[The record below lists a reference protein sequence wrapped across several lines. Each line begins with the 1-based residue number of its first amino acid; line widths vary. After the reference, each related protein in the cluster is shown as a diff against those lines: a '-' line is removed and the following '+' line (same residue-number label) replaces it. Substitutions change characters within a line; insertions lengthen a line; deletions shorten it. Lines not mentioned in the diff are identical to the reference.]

1 MSRRPSLPLL
11 TTTRRGRVVVAG
23 CLLTVGAG
31 LVVGP
36 TGAVAAPPL
45 PAVAVAITSIVNDD
59 PTVAI
64 PTTPGAPVALL
75 RAGDTFTLTATLV
88 NKNGGAVAFSNSQ
101 ETTVTLSATG
111 ASWAPSPGTPNPTR
125 VIPAKGTMAIFSGVA
140 LADPTGDVTL
150 TATATAPD
158 AALVL
163 KAGST
168 PQFDLLNTITNV
180 AIPTGGH
187 QASPNGPDTPC
198 QVGDGGTNSDGT
210 PRLPQTCAELIA
222 PNGVTGNAVFTTA
235 TCLTTNCVGT
245 NSLLQVLADVPHT
258 AANSRTPAATIIVTC
273 DKTLCSNGGVTSFVV
288 QASLAGGGGLDPA
301 PPCKKKGLL
310 NSSTSAC
317 LDYVQSTKDNAGDV
331 HLFLLIPFDVRA
343 MCC

>member
-1 MSRRPSLPLL
+1 MARRPSLPLL

-75 RAGDTFTLTATLV
+75 RAGDTFTVTATLV
-88 NKNGGAVAFSNSQ
+88 NKNGGAVAVSNSQ
-101 ETTVTLSATG
+101 DTTLTLTAAR
-111 ASWAPSPGTPNPTR
+111 ASWAGGVDPTA
-125 VIPAKGTMAIFSGVA
+125 VVPAKGTTATFSGMA
-140 LADPTGDVTL
+140 LAASTGDVTL
-150 TATATAPD
+150 TGTVTSGSD
-158 AALVL
+158 AALLL

-198 QVGDGGTNSDGT
+198 QVGDGSTGSD
-210 PRLPQTCAELIA
+210 PQTCAELIA

-273 DKTLCSNGGVTSFVV
+273 DKTLCSNGGVTSFVL
-288 QASLAGGGGLDPA
+288 QASLAGGGALAPA

-331 HLFLLIPFDVRA
+331 HLFLLIPFDSR
-343 MCC
+343 MSCC